1 MIPTSA
7 VRETLILILF
17 GIILVP
23 IAAKRAQ
30 DARGYWQTFQLQD
43 LATTLPSDHAVPL
56 ALAAPIIQ
64 NKDNNNNY
72 HHNNN
77 AMAIAQNETSLP
89 AVPAAAAVYATS
101 SAPRAETARTG
112 LTIRFGSATSAGGS
126 EAIAT
131 IAPKLPQERQQHQ
144 HQPQPQKQQQQ
155 KQPVQQSK
163 TAELPAATKMSDA
176 SKGRWTLI
184 WMGSA
189 IAAVAVFMSLC

>member
-43 LATTLPSDHAVPL
+43 LATTIPYDY
-56 ALAAPIIQ
+56 AAPLVLAPSMIH
-64 NKDNNNNY
+64 NNNN
-72 HHNNN
+72 NNN
-77 AMAIAQNETSLP
+77 NNHNHNVNNMAQNESSLLS
-89 AVPAAAAVYATS
+89 AVPAAVGYATS

-112 LTIRFGSATSAGGS
+112 LTIRFGSATAASG
-126 EAIAT
+126 EALAT
-131 IAPKLPQERQQHQ
+131 TAPNLLQK
-144 HQPQPQKQQQQ
+144 QKQQQSAQ
-155 KQPVQQSK
+155 EN
-163 TAELPAATKMSDA
+163 TEELPAAAKMSDA

>member
-43 LATTLPSDHAVPL
+43 LGSATTATSSSSPSPYDHAAPL
-56 ALAAPIIQ
+56 VLAPSIV
-64 NKDNNNNY
+64 
-72 HHNNN
+72 HNVM
-77 AMAIAQNETSLP
+77 AMAQNESLP
-89 AVPAAAAVYATS
+89 AVVAMDAPS
-101 SAPRAETARTG
+101 SSQRAETRTG
-112 LTIRFGSATSAGGS
+112 LTIRFGGATAAG

-131 IAPKLPQERQQHQ
+131 PAPTLSH
-144 HQPQPQKQQQQ
+144 HQPAQQKQQQRS
-155 KQPVQQSK
+155 QQVETK
-163 TAELPAATKMSDA
+163 DLPAAAKMSDA

>member
-43 LATTLPSDHAVPL
+43 LATSLPSDHASAPL
-56 ALAAPIIQ
+56 ALAAPIIPNT
-64 NKDNNNNY
+64 NKY

-77 AMAIAQNETSLP
+77 AMAMAQNETSLP
-89 AVPAAAAVYATS
+89 AVPAAAAAVYATS
-101 SAPRAETARTG
+101 CAPQAEAARTG
-112 LTIRFGSATSAGGS
+112 LTIRFGSATTPAAVS
-126 EAIAT
+126 EAIPT
-131 IAPKLPQERQQHQ
+131 VAPRLPQERQQR
-144 HQPQPQKQQQQ
+144 QPQKQQQ

-163 TAELPAATKMSDA
+163 VDQLPAATKMSDA

>member
-1 MIPTSA
+1 MVPTSA

-43 LATTLPSDHAVPL
+43 LATTIPYDHATTPL
-56 ALAAPIIQ
+56 VLAPSIIQ
-64 NKDNNNNY
+64 NYNHIHNHNDNVM
-72 HHNNN
+72 
-77 AMAIAQNETSLP
+77 AMAQQNESSLP
-89 AVPAAAAVYATS
+89 AVPAVVYATS

-112 LTIRFGSATSAGGS
+112 LTIRFGSATAAG
-126 EAIAT
+126 EAMAT
-131 IAPKLPQERQQHQ
+131 TAPRLPQQ
-144 HQPQPQKQQQQ
+144 QQQQ
-155 KQPVQQSK
+155 KQKQKQHQSAQEK
-163 TAELPAATKMSDA
+163 AEELPAAAKMSDA

>member
-43 LATTLPSDHAVPL
+43 LATTLPSDHAAAAPL
-56 ALAAPIIQ
+56 ALAHPIIP
-64 NKDNNNNY
+64 NNNINNN
-72 HHNNN
+72 NNN
-77 AMAIAQNETSLP
+77 AMVMAQNETSSP
-89 AVPAAAAVYATS
+89 AVPAVAAAVYATS
-101 SAPRAETARTG
+101 SAPLAETARTG
-112 LTIRFGSATSAGGS
+112 LTIRFGSATTAAGS

-131 IAPKLPQERQQHQ
+131 TAPKLPQKIQRQHHQ
-144 HQPQPQKQQQQ
+144 HQQQPL
-155 KQPVQQSK
+155 QSK
-163 TAELPAATKMSDA
+163 TKELWAATKMSDA

-189 IAAVAVFMSLC
+189 IAVVAVFMSLC

>member
-43 LATTLPSDHAVPL
+43 LATTLPSDHTVPL
-56 ALAAPIIQ
+56 ALAAAPIIQ
-64 NKDNNNNY
+64 NNDNNNY

-77 AMAIAQNETSLP
+77 AMAMVQNETSVP

-112 LTIRFGSATSAGGS
+112 LTIHFGSATTAATGS

-131 IAPKLPQERQQHQ
+131 VAPRLPQERQQHQ
-144 HQPQPQKQQQQ
+144 PQKQQQ
-155 KQPVQQSK
+155 KQLVQQSK

>member
-43 LATTLPSDHAVPL
+43 LATTLPSDNAVPL

-64 NKDNNNNY
+64 NNNDNNNY
-72 HHNNN
+72 HLNNN
-77 AMAIAQNETSLP
+77 AMAMAQNETSLP

-112 LTIRFGSATSAGGS
+112 LTIRFGSATTAAVGS

-131 IAPKLPQERQQHQ
+131 VAPRLPQERQQHQ
-144 HQPQPQKQQQQ
+144 HQLQKHQQ

-163 TAELPAATKMSDA
+163 AGEQLPAATKMSDA